1 MPCQVKSMS
10 ELSVTIIICIQIQQV
25 LCVEK
30 LVQASLCL
38 GLMVQLFE
46 EWQVHVAFCRERVVV
61 A

>member
-1 MPCQVKSMS
+1 MS